1 VEQAGKL
8 PDPVAAT
15 ARLTG
20 PAITATD
27 DGFMLAYRDQD
38 GATLRA
44 VLLFVS
50 DAGAAGAP
58 SAFDLGGCAGK
69 QPSDGVG
76 IAFENGVGMVAS
88 SLPDCGKGA
97 GAVFIPFDSDGTV
110 GNASGP
116 RNATFLDL
124 TVAQGGALAP
134 AATAGEWEFLYRVVT
149 ASAAVVERVVLQG
162 PSFKSLPFDHPFGDT
177 DIPFG
182 MVATSPTVRAY
193 LAPIAAGADGGPPG
207 TRVFVGDRQSD
218 TIQTAGTFDLPLANW
233 AAMTAWDNHVA
244 VAVPAS
250 AGMALTIG
258 DLAGNAVA
266 VSANALVGSGPTE
279 SGALAALRDHLFL
292 AHGFPGAILVDR
304 LAGAKTKVSI
314 PPVDTVTL
322 PVGALGLTAFSGKQM
337 AMAAA
342 RDRVAVVWLN
352 KPQLAGGETTGGWAL
367 LRCSI

>member
-20 PAITATD
+20 PAIAATD

-38 GATLRA
+38 GSTLRA

-50 DAGAAGAP
+50 DAGTVGAP
-58 SAFDLGGCAGK
+58 SIFDLGGCASK

-88 SLPDCGKGA
+88 SLPDCGSGA

-110 GNASGP
+110 GSASGP

-124 TVAQGGALAP
+124 TVAQQGALAP
-134 AATAGEWEFLYRVVT
+134 AANKGEWEFVYRIVT
-149 ASAAVVERVVLQG
+149 ASSTVVERVVLQG
-162 PSFKSLPFDHPFGDT
+162 PSFKSIPIVHPFGDT
-177 DIPFG
+177 DLPFG

-193 LAPIAAGADGGPPG
+193 LAPIAAGVDGGPPG

-218 TIQTAGTFDLPLANW
+218 TIQTADTFDLPLVNW

-244 VAVPAS
+244 IAVPGS
-250 AGMALTIG
+250 AGMALTIAE
-258 DLAGNAVA
+258 LVGNAVT
-266 VSANALVGSGPTE
+266 VSANVPVSAGPTM
-279 SGALAALRDHLFL
+279 SGALKVLREHLFL
-292 AHGFPGAILVDR
+292 ARGFPGAILVDR
-304 LAGAKTKVSI
+304 FTGPTSMK
-314 PPVDTVTL
+314 PFDTVSL
-322 PVGALGLTAFSGKQM
+322 PAGALGLNDFGGTQL
-337 AMAAA
+337 AMTAA
-342 RDRVAVVWLN
+342 RDRVAVMWLN
-352 KPQLAGGETTGGWAL
+352 NPQLAGGEATGGWAL